1 MKMTFKQAYLYNSFE
16 EFVQDRYAISHDVT
30 VVDLKS
36 WLDELGLEYKKS
48 FLKQQ
53 LIDLL
58 ISSGITP
65 DQFYDRF
72 PSAFYVIKSDYVNR
86 FNLSDSEYNKLKKHL
101 LEVTKVKGSYSSY
114 MSGFDAKEFFD
125 MTSDKIKELIPP
137 IDKTKSE
144 KAKQARIKGLT
155 CVRCGDVQSSYKYI
169 NKDKVCKW
177 CEEREYEAKRIKKYV
192 DMCKSMLSDDK
203 YVILDTETTGLYDDH
218 EVIELAVINT
228 KGEKLYYS
236 KFCPSIEVDED
247 AQRVNGFSKEILK
260 DEPVFKSEI
269 KTIRE
274 VLSDKVVLA
283 YNSHFDATMLRNT
296 ANKFDESLEI
306 NHECVMR
313 LFQNFTD
320 RSYRTSLQNA
330 CYEMDVDIYQCH
342 DALGD
347 CYMVLELLRAMS
359 NTKY

>member
-1 MKMTFKQAYLYNSFE
+1 M
-16 EFVQDRYAISHDVT
+16 T

-48 FLKQQ
+48 LLKQQ

-65 DQFYDRF
+65 GQFYDRF

-169 NKDKVCKW
+169 NKDQ
-177 CEEREYEAKRIKKYV
+177 
-192 DMCKSMLSDDK
+192 
-203 YVILDTETTGLYDDH
+203 GL
-218 EVIELAVINT
+218 
-228 KGEKLYYS
+228 
-236 KFCPSIEVDED
+236 
-247 AQRVNGFSKEILK
+247 
-260 DEPVFKSEI
+260 
-269 KTIRE
+269 
-274 VLSDKVVLA
+274 
-283 YNSHFDATMLRNT
+283 
-296 ANKFDESLEI
+296 
-306 NHECVMR
+306 
-313 LFQNFTD
+313 
-320 RSYRTSLQNA
+320 
-330 CYEMDVDIYQCH
+330 
-342 DALGD
+342 
-347 CYMVLELLRAMS
+347 
-359 NTKY
+359 